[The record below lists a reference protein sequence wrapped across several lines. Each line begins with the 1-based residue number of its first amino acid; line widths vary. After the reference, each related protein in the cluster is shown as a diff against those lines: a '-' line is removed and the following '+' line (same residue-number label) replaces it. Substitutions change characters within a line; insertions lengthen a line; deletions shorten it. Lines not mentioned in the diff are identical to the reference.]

1 MFRLNTN
8 VDKKD
13 RSVVSMRDFK
23 GLDTVH
29 SPMNISYQHAIDMR
43 NLINRNGVN
52 RKRHGWRQEK
62 SFDKEAFPLGTWSGD
77 MDFSDNEDTSDVISV
92 IVHFSVKSN
101 ELLIDVVNLS
111 NDRSIS
117 VIQNF
122 TLNNVDASFVKAV
135 YFEKNLYIVGIGKI
149 LIAHP
154 QIESDTYSL
163 NIYDLEYLQANNNDL
178 FYIPTTVKLGATTV
192 NCHDYWWLD
201 PNTVPIPFDT
211 YLQIAAD
218 FYCVDDYYFPSA
230 DHPNGE
236 DTASDRLD
244 NIIPLTQYALQ
255 HFAEIDGTVGD
266 YSVELSNSF
275 QKINA
280 LTKRVKNI
288 ATITLSKEDYALT
301 NNSLE
306 KKQFKTKV
314 FRIDQ
319 MCGYSDAYWDSSW
332 TGSYDEEM
340 RAYFQARESYYND
353 IKVTVSSNIGV
364 NIEIDGFMRK
374 HMTTNNYPNPEK
386 DIFIP
391 KNGNED
397 WNICFCG
404 KNLCIDV
411 GNLVSNVE
419 TASSA
424 IEFEIIVEFERRT
437 AQDADKIVNLLSN
450 SNMITL
456 FGAEGN
462 PNRLF
467 FGNGAN
473 IFYSEYR
480 NPLYIGAQNTIVL
493 GSTPITGWIKG
504 TETSL
509 YVFKQY
515 SRQEESLY
523 VIDGELVTSEDNQ
536 YNVNEGEVVFRNKG
550 YMLPESAV
558 NQDSVCSL
566 ANDVLIVSNDC
577 VYGVTLSANVASTE
591 RFARSRAEQIKNLLQ
606 EQDLSKAKCVVLD
619 NKMFL
624 AVDGLVF
631 VADARFRASFD
642 GDMADTFNY
651 EWWLW
656 DNVPLK
662 YWVVIQDK
670 LCFVTDDNRICAF
683 YDGFS
688 DYIFDDLLVAVL
700 DDDGVTISKE
710 YADYN
715 KIVLNAAYKACVD
728 SVDITGII
736 NGALVVNSERLYTAI
751 NEGDTVYFDVTAG
764 TISGYPV
771 TVNTPYT
778 VKSIDI
784 LNGQVTFTTADGT
797 AVAFMSAMAP
807 LLQANPLR
815 ISKAATQQYDME
827 IDATAES
834 NNTRISDADGNI
846 VRLIEYNGVS
856 SYSATIYK
864 NKPVT
869 AYWQTGSYD
878 FGSSMYAKTI
888 ERFSVAF
895 DRESP
900 KKMKLYFSTAYN
912 GKNQLFKELKKN
924 LDFDFENLS
933 FLLFTFDKRFET
945 SYTRRLLIRNFN
957 FISFLL
963 SSDEAEDFS
972 VDSMSFV
979 YKVNKLNRG
988 ER

>member
-13 RSVVSMRDFK
+13 RSVVSMHDFK

-62 SFDKEAFPLGTWSGD
+62 SFDKESLPLGTWEGLLEYKDENDEIKYVNVLLHFYLKDNDLIVKTLKSD
-77 MDFSDNEDTSDVISV
+77 YSDANITVTINKYLTDNFSQGEANLRFYFFEGKLYFVGLNTLFVCYAENETNIVIS
-92 IVHFSVKSN
+92 
-101 ELLIDVVNLS
+101 
-111 NDRSIS
+111 
-117 VIQNF
+117 
-122 TLNNVDASFVKAV
+122 TLNYLANSTFV
-135 YFEKNLYIVGIGKI
+135 
-149 LIAHP
+149 
-154 QIESDTYSL
+154 
-163 NIYDLEYLQANNNDL
+163 NNSGEV
-178 FYIPTTVKLGATTV
+178 YIPTTYELTPIGDISDVTDASQYFILSAFFNLYLNIDFYDYTESVNSKKYDDVKLPEEQSFSTKA
-192 NCHDYWWLD
+192 L
-201 PNTVPIPFDT
+201 
-211 YLQIAAD
+211 
-218 FYCVDDYYFPSA
+218 
-230 DHPNGE
+230 E
-236 DTASDRLD
+236 DI
-244 NIIPLTQYALQ
+244 NILT
-255 HFAEIDGTVGD
+255 
-266 YSVELSNSF
+266 S
-275 QKINA
+275 
-280 LTKRVKNI
+280 RVKNTLVKEFTQDEI
-288 ATITLSKEDYALT
+288 DALRATGANNLKTVVGAVRITQMKGYDISWYEGSQATTEGLYYRNRDTFYFGIYVDIYV
-301 NNSLE
+301 NGIF
-306 KKQFKTKV
+306 FKTIGGEDNPFVKN
-314 FRIDQ
+314 
-319 MCGYSDAYWDSSW
+319 
-332 TGSYDEEM
+332 
-340 RAYFQARESYYND
+340 QAEFELYNPD
-353 IKVTVSSNIGV
+353 RTVYL
-364 NIEIDGFMRK
+364 
-374 HMTTNNYPNPEK
+374 TTY
-386 DIFIP
+386 IP
-391 KNGNED
+391 QDKSVG
-397 WNICFCG
+397 ISFCG
-404 KNLCIDV
+404 KTFVFEARSILEAYGID
-411 GNLVSNVE
+411 LSDERATISSISFEVSFFRRSEEENKNGVTE
-419 TASSA
+419 KILKPTLITAFGP
-424 IEFEIIVEFERRT
+424 EGVPTR
-437 AQDADKIVNLLSN
+437 
-450 SNMITL
+450 L
-456 FGAEGN
+456 FYSEGN
-462 PNRLF
+462 NVIYF
-467 FGNGAN
+467 
-473 IFYSEYR
+473 SEYR

-566 ANDVLIVSNDC
+566 SNDVLIVSNDG

-606 EQDLSKAKCVVLD
+606 EQDLSTAKCVVWD

-662 YWVVIQDK
+662 YWVIIQDK

-736 NGALVVNSERLYTAI
+736 NGALVINSERLYTAI
-751 NEGDTVYFDVTAG
+751 NEGDTIYFDVTAG

-797 AVAFMSAMAP
+797 AVAFMSAMAS
-807 LLQANPLR
+807 LLQENPLR

-834 NNTRISDADGNI
+834 NNTRIYDSDGNI
-846 VRLIEYNGVS
+846 IQLIEYNGVS

>member
-62 SFDKEAFPLGTWSGD
+62 SFDKDALPLGTWSGD
-77 MDFSDNEDTSDVISV
+77 IEFSENEETSDVISV
-92 IVHFSVKSN
+92 IVHFAVKSN

-111 NDRSIS
+111 NDKTIS
-117 VIQNF
+117 VIKNF
-122 TLNNVDASFVKAV
+122 TLDNVDASFVKAV
-135 YFEKNLYIVGIGKI
+135 YFEKNLYIVGVGKI

-154 QIESDTYSL
+154 QIESDAYSL

-178 FYIPTTVKLGATTV
+178 FYVPTTVKLGDNEATLQTQGILPIEELNRWEETAV
-192 NCHDYWWLD
+192 NYCNTDNYYAPNNDY
-201 PNTVPIPFDT
+201 
-211 YLQIAAD
+211 
-218 FYCVDDYYFPSA
+218 
-230 DHPNGE
+230 PNGE
-236 DTASDRLD
+236 DTASTRLD
-244 NIIPLTQYALQ
+244 GISPFTTIDEKYIKFASSVAIADINIFTDKVVNTARINITSED
-255 HFAEIDGTVGD
+255 FEI
-266 YSVELSNSF
+266 N
-275 QKINA
+275 QNKIY
-280 LTKRVKNI
+280 KI
-288 ATITLSKEDYALT
+288 A
-301 NNSLE
+301 
-306 KKQFKTKV
+306 V
-314 FRIDQ
+314 FRLDQ
-319 MCGYSDAYWDSSW
+319 MKGYSTDY
-332 TGSYDEEM
+332 GSYDTE
-340 RAYFQARESYYND
+340 ADNKYFSERRNYMKSISVDVYINNQRQKGLSFSNFTQSDYIVDDVTPFAIFDPFVNNITDD
-353 IKVTVSSNIGV
+353 IRFAFV
-364 NIEIDGFMRK
+364 
-374 HMTTNNYPNPEK
+374 
-386 DIFIP
+386 
-391 KNGNED
+391 
-397 WNICFCG
+397 G
-404 KNLCIDV
+404 KNFVVDV
-411 GNLVSNVE
+411 NKLVEYLE
-419 TASSA
+419 TNFQNASS
-424 IEFEIIVEFERRT
+424 VEFKITFQRRT
-437 AQDADKIVNLLSN
+437 ESLSN
-450 SNMITL
+450 ELVAKINSSKMVIL

-462 PNRLF
+462 SNRLF
-467 FGNGAN
+467 FCDGSNTVL
-473 IFYSEYR
+473 YSEYR
-480 NPLYIGAQNTIVL
+480 NPLYIGSQNTIVL

-566 ANDVLIVSNDC
+566 ANDVLIVSNDG

-606 EQDLSKAKCVVLD
+606 ERDLLTAKCVVLD

-631 VADARFRASFD
+631 VADARFRANFD

-670 LCFVTDDNRICAF
+670 LCFVTEDNRLCAF

-700 DDDGVTISKE
+700 DGDGVTISKE

-728 SVDITGII
+728 SNDITGIV
-736 NGALVVNSERLYTAI
+736 NGALVINSERLYTAI

-771 TVNTPYT
+771 TVSTPYT

-797 AVAFMSAMAP
+797 AVAFMSAMSP
-807 LLQANPLR
+807 LLQSNPLR
-815 ISKAATQQYDME
+815 ISKSATQEYDMK

-834 NNTRISDADGNI
+834 NNTQISDADGNI
-846 VRLIEYNGVS
+846 VQLIEYNGVS

-878 FGSSMYAKTI
+878 FGSSIYAKTI

-900 KKMKLYFSTAYN
+900 KKMKLYFSTANN

-924 LDFDFENLS
+924 LDFDFGNLS